1 MRPMPETTTN
11 DAINTI
17 EPNDDDTLLEDIRAA
32 VANGEVD
39 RARDL
44 ANRMLEEDALA
55 LLENLTPEELSR
67 LFAFLGDETLAV
79 LLSRLDDRDA
89 AGILT
94 RMTAAQAADIL
105 EEIAPDDA
113 TDIFTEVENVNPE
126 AAGTIMIEMEPDEA
140 AEIRDLMAYGPE
152 TAGGIMTPEFVAVYP
167 ELRADETVTALR
179 QVAAETSHVHY
190 VYVVDRDDKLLGVL
204 SLHSLVLSRPETPVS
219 ELIAPNTWTIE
230 VDEDQEVAARI
241 MTERDLLSLPVVDH
255 DGRLI
260 GIITHD
266 DIADIIEEEATEDIE
281 RLGGSQP
288 LAVPYLRAT
297 PLLLFRKRIVWL
309 LVLFFAQFFTVSIQE
324 HYDSLIAE
332 VSLLAVFIPIL
343 IGTGGNVGSQ
353 TVSTI
358 IRAMAVEDINAK
370 HVFRIISKESL
381 TGLTLGIVMGILM
394 FGRALLTGSGNT
406 NIAIV
411 VGLTILALTTW
422 AATVGAVLPL
432 VLSKLKFDPA
442 VVSAPF
448 ISSFVDGTGLIIYF
462 TLARIVLKL

>member
-1 MRPMPETTTN
+1 MP
-11 DAINTI
+11 
-17 EPNDDDTLLEDIRAA
+17 DTLTDTDSKTHDASQAESLLADIRAA
-32 VANGEVD
+32 VANQDVD
-39 RARDL
+39 LARTL

-55 LLENLTPEELSR
+55 LLEDLTPAELSR
-67 LFAFLGDETLAV
+67 LFTFLGDETLAT

-94 RMTAAQAADIL
+94 RMSAAQAADIL
-105 EEIAPDDA
+105 EQIDPDDA
-113 TDIFTEVENVNPE
+113 TDIFAEVENTNPA
-126 AAGTIMIEMEPDEA
+126 AAGTIMIEMDPDEA
-140 AEIRDLMAYGPE
+140 AEIRDLMAYGSD
-152 TAGGIMTPEFVAVYP
+152 TAGGIMTPAFVAVFP
-167 ELRADETVTALR
+167 ELRADETITALR
-179 QVAAETSHVHY
+179 KVAAEAETVNY
-190 VYVVDRDDKLLGVL
+190 VYVVDRSEKLIGVL
-204 SLHSLVLSRPETPVS
+204 SLHSLVLSRPETPVR
-219 ELIAPNTWTIE
+219 ELMARDTWSIE

-255 DGRLI
+255 DGRLL

-266 DIADIIEEEATEDIE
+266 DISDIIEEEATEDIE

-288 LAVPYLRAT
+288 LEIPYLRAT

-309 LVLFFAQFFTVSIQE
+309 LVLFLAQFFTVSIQE
-324 HYDSLIAE
+324 HYDYLVAQ

-358 IRAMAVEDINAK
+358 IRAMAVEDIGPR
-370 HVFRIISKESL
+370 HVFRIIGKEAL
-381 TGLTLGIVMGILM
+381 TGLSLGVVMGILM
-394 FGRALLTGSGNT
+394 FGRAILTGDGDT
-406 NIAIV
+406 QIAIT

-422 AATVGAVLPL
+422 AATVGAVLPI
-432 VLSKLKFDPA
+432 VLSRMKFDPA

-462 TLARIVLKL
+462 TLARFLLGL